1 MSKEPRKPRQPSRSP
16 AAINALGWRRLPGSA
31 ANYRNI
37 SDYRYPIGATISN
50 RKMSDLSRAARL
62 GEATTKEQYTRGVKQ
77 GRFRYDAAT
86 EGRQFRAQQGRAIRK
101 EIPEVAR
108 RDAKLMIKTKMQ
120 GGYDALGDEEKER
133 FHHLFERYPASSVRE
148 ILGSPRRRKDV
159 RSQTSATAR
168 K

>member
-1 MSKEPRKPRQPSRSP
+1 MSKGPQKPRQPSRSP
-16 AAINALGWRRLPGSA
+16 AAVNALGWRRLPGSA

-37 SDYRYPIGATISN
+37 SDYRFPIGATISN
-50 RKMSDLSRAARL
+50 RKMSGLSRQARL
-62 GEATTKEQYTRGVKQ
+62 GETTTKEQYTRGVKQ

-86 EGRQFRAQQGRAIRK
+86 EGRQFRAQEGRAIRK

-148 ILGSPRRRKDV
+148 ILGSPRRRKGL
-159 RSQTSATAR
+159 RSQTGASAR
-168 K
+168 

>member
-1 MSKEPRKPRQPSRSP
+1 MSKKPRKPRQPSRSP
-16 AAINALGWRRLPGSA
+16 VAANALGWRRLPGSA

-37 SDYRYPIGATISN
+37 SDHRYPTGATISN
-50 RKMSDLSRAARL
+50 RKMSDLSREARL
-62 GEATTKEQYTRGVKQ
+62 GEATSKEQYTRGVKQ
-77 GRFRYDAAT
+77 GHFHYDAAT
-86 EGRQFRAQQGRAIRK
+86 EGRQFRAQEGRAIRK

-133 FHHLFERYPASSVRE
+133 FHHLFKQYPASSVRE

-159 RSQTSATAR
+159 RSRTSATAR
-168 K
+168 

>member
-1 MSKEPRKPRQPSRSP
+1 MSKKPREPRQPSRSP
-16 AAINALGWRRLPGSA
+16 VAPNALGWRRLPGSA

-37 SDYRYPIGATISN
+37 SDDRYPTGATISN
-50 RKMSDLSRAARL
+50 RKMSDLSREARL
-62 GEATTKEQYTRGVKQ
+62 GQTTTKEQYTRGVKQ

-86 EGRQFRAQQGRAIRK
+86 EGRQFRAQEGRAIRK

-108 RDAKLMIKTKMQ
+108 RDAKLMIKTKLQ

-133 FHHLFERYPASSVRE
+133 FHHLFERYPQSSVRE

-159 RSQTSATAR
+159 RSRTTATAR
-168 K
+168 